1 MQGFTADIAFVWCT
15 EIYHNGNAFF
25 QILSG
30 FLAVTRF
37 FIEGMIVQEQ
47 RCLPA
52 QSGYTLQ
59 PDLSVEFPL
68 PLNSFSLTSLAGN
81 DEGVVNKSCTGW
93 YWSFWPALF
102 VGITVRYIAAGVI
115 HASQRGK
122 QAKKSLMVEIRAK
135 PWAENPIRRT
145 VTYYGIGLIVLFIIT
160 CVLLM
165 VPRGSIDFEMQDGLL
180 TEQDRAIIDEILNNF
195 IEQSSG

>member
-1 MQGFTADIAFVWCT
+1 
-15 EIYHNGNAFF
+15 
-25 QILSG
+25 
-30 FLAVTRF
+30 
-37 FIEGMIVQEQ
+37 
-47 RCLPA
+47 
-52 QSGYTLQ
+52 
-59 PDLSVEFPL
+59 
-68 PLNSFSLTSLAGN
+68 
-81 DEGVVNKSCTGW
+81 
-93 YWSFWPALF
+93 
-102 VGITVRYIAAGVI
+102 
-115 HASQRGK
+115 
-122 QAKKSLMVEIRAK
+122 MVEIRAK